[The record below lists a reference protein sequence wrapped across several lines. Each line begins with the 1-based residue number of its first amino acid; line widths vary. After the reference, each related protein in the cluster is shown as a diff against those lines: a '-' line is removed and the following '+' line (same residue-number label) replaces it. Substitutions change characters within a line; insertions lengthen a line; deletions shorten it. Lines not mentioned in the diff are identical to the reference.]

1 MTLEKLLKWA
11 AIIGVF
17 LLPFVPLIVTSSM
30 FFPFITGKNFAF
42 RVIVEA
48 IFGVWLALAL
58 ITPKYRPRRSL
69 VLGALALFVAVIG
82 IADLQGAYPFKS
94 FWSNYERMDGWV
106 TIAHVLAYTVV
117 AASVITTE
125 NLWRVLFKTSLAVSV
140 WMALSGFAQIT
151 GLIAIGGGAAGLSAR
166 VDATFGNP
174 IYLAVYM
181 LFHVFIAAMLWV
193 QSWEARRPG
202 KRLTPSLAYGTV
214 IALDTLVLFLTGT
227 RGTMIGLIGGVF
239 ASLLLVAFLSRRNI
253 LVRRAAVASLAGIIL
268 LAGAFWS
275 VRDAAWVHKVGFLSR
290 LATISTEDNT
300 VKARF
305 LNWGMAWE
313 GVKERP
319 ILGWGQENYAI
330 VFDKYYDPRMYA
342 QEQWFDRVHNIV
354 FDWLVA
360 GGFLGLISYIGIF
373 AAALWVLWRGSGFS
387 PVERSILTGLLAG
400 YTVHNFFVFDNVTS
414 YILFGTVLAYIVW
427 RTAEARRTPVLSGA
441 RIVPGEAAPWAAA
454 LGGVLAIALVWS
466 VNANAFA
473 ANKELLRG
481 IAPAKGGAAENLEHF
496 TRAISYG
503 SLGTQEAREQ
513 LVQLATRLPGN
524 AAGVTP
530 DVARAFHDTAVNE
543 MQKQMQASLL
553 DARFPL
559 FLGILHDVYQEYPEA
574 EAALARAHELSP
586 GKQTILFQQGQTA
599 LSQGKYADAL
609 ATFKQAYELEPSF
622 RDARLL
628 YAIVLIRGG
637 HTTEAEQMLAPLV
650 EAGEAVDQRLAL
662 ALVEA
667 KQYGAIRAIWG
678 AHIAAHPDDLQAYVT
693 LAAAYYAAGDRAAAI
708 RTLQTAQKAVPEASA
723 QLEGFIQ
730 QIRAGT
736 AQVL

>member
-1 MTLEKLLKWA
+1 MTLEKLLKWT

-42 RVIVEA
+42 RIIVEV
-48 IFGVWLALAL
+48 IFGAWLALAL
-58 ITPKYRPRRSL
+58 IAPAYRPRRSL
-69 VLGALALFVAVIG
+69 ILGALALFVAVIG
-82 IADLQGAYPFKS
+82 IADLQGVYPFKS

-125 NLWRVLFKTSLAVSV
+125 KLWRVLFKTSLAVSV
-140 WMALSGFAQIT
+140 WMALSGLAQIT
-151 GLIAIGGGAAGLSAR
+151 GLVAIGGGGAAGLSAR

-181 LFHVFIAAMLWV
+181 LFHVFLAAMLWV
-193 QSWEARRPG
+193 QTWEARRPG
-202 KRLTPSLAYGTV
+202 TRLAPSLVYGTV
-214 IALDTLVLFLTGT
+214 IVLDTLALFLTGT

-239 ASLLLVAFLSRRNI
+239 VSLLLVAFLSRRNM
-253 LVRRAAVASLAGIIL
+253 LVRRAAVASLGGIIL
-268 LAGAFWS
+268 LVGAFWS

-373 AAALWVLWRGSGFS
+373 AAALWSLWRGSGFS

-400 YTVHNFFVFDNVTS
+400 YTAHNFFVFDNVTS

-427 RTAEARRTPVLSGA
+427 RTVEARRTPVLSDA
-441 RIVPGEAAPWAAA
+441 RIVPGAAAPWVAA
-454 LGGVLAIALVWS
+454 LGGVLAIALVWG
-466 VNANAFA
+466 VNANALA

-481 IAPAKGGAAENLEHF
+481 VAPAKGGAAENLEHF

-513 LVQLATRLPGN
+513 LAQLATRLPGN
-524 AAGVTP
+524 AGVTP
-530 DVARAFHDTAVNE
+530 DIARAFHDTAVDE
-543 MQKQMQASLL
+543 MQQQMQASPL

-559 FLGILHDVYQEYPEA
+559 FLGILHDAYQEYPEA
-574 EAALARAHELSP
+574 AAALARAHELSP

-599 LSQGKYADAL
+599 LSQGKRAEAL
-609 ATFKQAYELEPSF
+609 AAFKQAYELEPSF

-628 YAIVLIRGG
+628 YAIVLIRSGQNA
-637 HTTEAEQMLAPLV
+637 EAEQVLSPLV
-650 EAGEAVDQRLAL
+650 ETGESVDQRLAL
-662 ALVEA
+662 ALIEA

-693 LAAAYYAAGDRAAAI
+693 LAAAYYAAGDRAAAV
-708 RTLQTAQKAVPEASA
+708 RTIQAAQKAVPEASA
-723 QLEGFIQ
+723 QLEGFIKE
-730 QIRAGT
+730 IRAGT

>member
-1 MTLEKLLKWA
+1 MTLEKLLRWT

-17 LLPFVPLIVTSSM
+17 LLPFVPLLVTTSL

-42 RVIVEA
+42 RIIVEV
-48 IFGVWLALAL
+48 IFGAWLALAL
-58 ITPKYRPRRSL
+58 VAPAYRPRRSL

-82 IADLQGAYPFKS
+82 IANAHGAYPFKS

-117 AASVITTE
+117 AASVVTTE
-125 NLWRVLFKTSLAVSV
+125 KLWRVLFKTSLAVSV
-140 WMALSGFAQIT
+140 WMALNGFAQIM
-151 GLIAIGGGAAGLSAR
+151 GVVALGGGGAAGLSAR

-181 LFHVFIAAMLWV
+181 LFHIFLAAMLWV

-202 KRLTPSLAYGTV
+202 TRLAPSLVYGTV
-214 IALDTLVLFLTGT
+214 IVLDTLVLFFTGT

-239 ASLLLVAFLSRRNI
+239 ASLLLVAFLSRRNPA
-253 LVRRAAVASLAGIIL
+253 VRRAAAASLAGIVL

-319 ILGWGQENYAI
+319 LLGWGQENYAI

-360 GGFLGLISYIGIF
+360 GGFLGLLSYGSIF
-373 AAALWVLWRGSGFS
+373 AAALWVLWRGGGFS

-427 RTAEARRTPVLSGA
+427 RTAEARRTPVLSDL
-441 RIVPGEAAPWAAA
+441 RIVPGAAAPWVAVA
-454 LGGVLAIALVWS
+454 GGVLAIALVWG
-466 VNANAFA
+466 VNASAFA

-481 IAPAKGGAAENLEHF
+481 MAPAQGGAAENLAHF
-496 TRAISYG
+496 KRAISYG

-513 LVQLATRLPGN
+513 LVQLATQLPN
-524 AAGVTP
+524 NAGVTS
-530 DVARAFHDTAVNE
+530 DIRRAFHDAAAEE
-543 MQKQMQASLL
+543 MRKQMQASPL

-559 FLGILHDVYQEYPEA
+559 FLGVLHGVYQEYPEA
-574 EAALARAHELSP
+574 AATLARAHELSP
-586 GKQTILFQQGQTA
+586 GKQTILFQQGQIA
-599 LSQGKYADAL
+599 LSQGKQEQAL
-609 ATFKQAYELEPSF
+609 AAFKQAYELEPSF
-622 RDARLL
+622 REAHLL
-628 YAIVLIRGG
+628 YAIVLIRSGKNA
-637 HTTEAEQMLAPLV
+637 EAEKVLMPLV
-650 EAGEAVDQRLAL
+650 EAEQAVDQRLAL

-667 KQYGAIRAIWG
+667 KQYAAVRAIWE

-693 LAAAYYAAGDRAAAI
+693 LTAAYYASGDRGAAV
-708 RTLQTAQKAVPEASA
+708 RTLQAAQKAVPEASA
-723 QLEGFIQ
+723 QLESLIRQ
-730 QIRAGT
+730 VRAGT
-736 AQVL
+736 VQVL